1 MSGERASAMHRVG
14 GVDSAAIGL
23 LEHYFGLGLSDEKE
37 WLDTLETVELPGGVW
52 LFRQGDP
59 GDSLYFLI
67 RGRLQVLRLADDADV
82 AQSASLLG
90 EVVAGESVGE
100 VGLLTGHGRSAGVRA
115 IRDSLLVRVDRAAFE
130 RMSGR
135 NPALILKLA
144 ASVAD
149 RLRQNISSRSAG
161 SRPLKTIAIMALDR
175 SLRVDSFC
183 RELLL
188 GLAGEGQVL
197 DVRREGLSAVGAPGP
212 ALDATQVLDDEL
224 KHWLSEQESACRFL
238 VYQCDQSA
246 TPWSRFCLRQADLVL
261 MVGEAGSDPARRS
274 WEAQLATDTEL
285 QTGSH
290 QALVLLQPEATQPI
304 RGTMAWLEPRRL
316 DFHLHVRADRPDDL
330 RRVVRIISGRA
341 IGLVLGAGAARGFAH
356 LGVYRAMVEAGIPV
370 DWVGGSSIGAV
381 MAAAVA
387 HDWTPDHAIR
397 VARRAFVDGK
407 PFSDYTI
414 PLVSLLSGSRMVK
427 LLQLH
432 LAGELEDL
440 PIPCFC
446 VSSNLSTGALSIHER
461 GPIWKATRASA
472 SLPGVLP
479 PAVHEGQLAVDGAV
493 LNSLPVDIMQGK
505 LVGQVIAVD
514 LTTRKA
520 YQIDYDEVPSVW
532 ALLLSRLTFR
542 SSKVRLPGLA
552 TLMLKSTEIG
562 TMARVRELG
571 ARADL
576 LLRPSVYRFSMM
588 NVKAFDRLIEAGY
601 ANARDELAKWL
612 QASGRKS

>member
-1 MSGERASAMHRVG
+1 MDPASL
-14 GVDSAAIGL
+14 GL
-23 LEHYFGLGLSDEKE
+23 LERYFGLSLAGEKE
-37 WLDTLETVELPGGVW
+37 WLDSLETVELPGGDW
-52 LFRQGDP
+52 LFRQGEP

-67 RGRLQVLRLADDADV
+67 RGRLQVLRVADEADAGQG
-82 AQSASLLG
+82 ATLLG

-130 RMSGR
+130 QMAGR

-149 RLRQNISSRSAG
+149 RLRQNIASRAEG
-161 SRPLKTIAIMALDR
+161 SRPLKTIALMALDR
-175 SLRVDSFC
+175 SLRIDSFC
-183 RELLL
+183 RALVD
-188 GLAGEGQVL
+188 GLAGVGRAL
-197 DVRREGLSAVGAPGP
+197 DVHREGLAAVGAPGGSLDAMQ
-212 ALDATQVLDDEL
+212 ALDEPLQ
-224 KHWLSEQESACRFL
+224 HWLSEQESGCRFL
-238 VYQCDQSA
+238 IYHLDQSA
-246 TPWSRFCLRQADLVL
+246 TPWSRFCLRQADIVL
-261 MVGEAGSDPARRS
+261 MVGESGSDPARRA
-274 WEAQLATDTEL
+274 WEAQLAGDGEL
-285 QTGSH
+285 QGGSH
-290 QALVLLQPEATQPI
+290 QALVLLQPEAAQPI
-304 RGTMAWLEPRRL
+304 RGTMAWLEPRRV

-330 RRVVRIISGRA
+330 QRVVRIISGRA
-341 IGLVLGAGAARGFAH
+341 TGLVLGAGAARGFAH

-370 DWVGGSSIGAV
+370 DWVGGSSIGAI

-387 HDWTPDHAIR
+387 HDWTPAHAIA
-397 VARRAFVDGK
+397 VARSAFVEGK
-407 PFSDYTI
+407 PFSDYTF
-414 PLVSLLSGSRMVK
+414 PMVSLLSGSRMTK

-432 LAGELEDL
+432 LEGELEDL
-440 PIPCFC
+440 PIPFFC

-461 GPIWKATRASA
+461 GPIWKAARASA

-479 PAVHEGQLAVDGAV
+479 PVVHEGQLTVDGAV

-505 LVGQVIAVD
+505 LVGRVIAVD

-532 ALLLSRLTFR
+532 AMIFAKLTFR

-576 LLRPSVYRFSMM
+576 LLRPEVYRFSMM

-601 ANARDELAKWL
+601 ANARDELAKWT
-612 QASGRKS
+612 QARATPEGD

>member
-1 MSGERASAMHRVG
+1 MHRVG
-14 GVDSAAIGL
+14 GVEPGTIDL
-23 LEHYFGLGLSDEKE
+23 LEHYFGLSLSGEQE
-37 WLDTLETVELPGGVW
+37 WLDTLETIELPGGGW

-67 RGRLQVLRLADDADV
+67 RGRLQVWRLAADAD
-82 AQSASLLG
+82 ALQAAALLG

-130 RMSGR
+130 KMAGR

-149 RLRQNISSRSAG
+149 RLRQNIGSRAEG
-161 SRPLKTIAIMALDR
+161 TRPLKTIAIMALDR
-175 SLRVDSFC
+175 SLRIDTFSRALVA
-183 RELLL
+183 
-188 GLAGEGQVL
+188 GLAGEGHTL
-197 DVRREGLSAVGAPGP
+197 DLHREGLAAVGAPGP
-212 ALDATQVLDDEL
+212 SLDATQALDEQL

-238 VYQCDQSA
+238 VYHCDQSA
-246 TPWSRFCLRQADLVL
+246 TPWSRFCLRQADLVV
-261 MVGEAGSDPARRS
+261 MVGEAGSDPAPRS
-274 WEAQLATDTEL
+274 WESQLAIDEEL

-290 QALVLLQPEATQPI
+290 HALVLLQPEAAQPI
-304 RGTMAWLEPRRL
+304 RGTLAWLEPRL
-316 DFHLHVRADRPDDL
+316 VDFHLHVRADRPDDVQ
-330 RRVVRIISGRA
+330 RVVRILSGRA
-341 IGLVLGAGAARGFAH
+341 TGLVLGAGAARGFAH

-370 DWVGGSSIGAV
+370 DWVGGSSIGAI

-387 HDWTPDHAIR
+387 QDWTPEHAIA
-397 VARRAFVDGK
+397 VARRAFVEGK
-407 PFSDYTI
+407 PFSDYTV
-414 PLVSLLSGSRMVK
+414 PLVSLLSGSRMTK
-427 LLQLH
+427 LLQMH
-432 LAGELEDL
+432 LGGELEDL

-446 VSSNLSTGALSIHER
+446 VSSNLSTGALSLHER

-479 PAVHEGQLAVDGAV
+479 PVVHEGQLAVDGAV

-520 YQIDYDEVPSVW
+520 YQIDYDEVPSAW
-532 ALLLSRLTFR
+532 ALLISRLTFR
-542 SSKVRLPGLA
+542 SSRVRLPGLA

-576 LLRPSVYRFSMM
+576 LLRPEVYRFSMM
-588 NVKAFDRLIEAGY
+588 NVKSFDRLIEAGY
-601 ANARDELAKWL
+601 ANARDELAAWIRARTKT
-612 QASGRKS
+612 